1 MTIGGLTV
9 ARETLEP
16 GWNPLVCIARDMGDA
31 IHPTT
36 APGPAADSRSAATS
50 ADTGPSK
57 SEPELGQRAEPL
69 QGLSEVRP
77 LTTTPVEVVAAVA

>member
-1 MTIGGLTV
+1 MRGMDGGTERSV
-9 ARETLEP
+9 I
-16 GWNPLVCIARDMGDA
+16 IASSALRR
-31 IHPTT
+31 PTSEKEI